1 MIPAGFLLE
10 DHPEIA
16 SIMIDY
22 FRKVPDEHDMK
33 EFLGILIVFYDKTP
47 HKDVFDYV
55 AKCDPHV
62 LKEVQSDEELRHY
75 KEAFSK

>member
-22 FRKVPDEHDMK
+22 FRKTPDSNDMK
-33 EFLGILIVFYDKTP
+33 EFLGSLIVFYDKTP

-62 LKEVQSDEELRHY
+62 LKDVQSDEELRHY
-75 KEAFSK
+75 KEAFFK